1 MAPTPGVVNLFKH
14 VKKSTAIRQAHEFPN
29 RAGVKHRREAGFV
42 TAEFA
47 AALPVVTAVL
57 AAVLWAVSAVGM
69 HIKTVDAA
77 HSGAI
82 AAARGEDAQAAA
94 HGYVPES
101 SAVELVEQGDRV
113 LVTVTASVQ
122 PLGSLT
128 PALEVSSS
136 ATALLEPGLRPQD
149 GGDWDGD

>member
-1 MAPTPGVVNLFKH
+1 MAFISGVNALLRYIDKNGAALYRCVLASRTAG
-14 VKKSTAIRQAHEFPN
+14 KS
-29 RAGVKHRREAGFV
+29 RRESGFV

-82 AAARGEDAQAAA
+82 AAARGEDALAAA
-94 HGYVPES
+94 HGYVPDS
-101 SAVELVEQGDRV
+101 AAVEIVEQGDRV
-113 LVTVTASVQ
+113 SVTVTAPVQ
-122 PLGSLT
+122 PLGALT

-136 ATALLEPGLRPQD
+136 ATAVMEPGLRPPE
-149 GGDWDGD
+149 GGEGTDD